1 MKRTLGIIVALLVM
15 AGNLFAIGF
24 GYHVIEAKAEMEFA
38 SGIFPIALNYKF
50 NFPVPDFISGSSTE
64 LSFSLDNGL
73 DFRTLRQNPSDGSFY
88 ALDEPDYPVDYMTVY
103 DEFNLSFNQGFA
115 DNSLTIG
122 VSIDGRFENSYEAL
136 GFMEDGDDQGLFW
149 DGDVERFKGSS
160 FIGAPELSG
169 DRSVFQTYLSAVFE
183 LDFMDDHVV
192 RRDGA
197 RFESYFRITGPW
209 MPMNDGSADFMLS
222 RNTLSLAKTLFS
234 VERSDGK
241 GWISFVFDNETT
253 YRFILG
259 DKVPQYIQG
268 GELWNGVAAPA
279 TEHIVTNSTSL
290 TWYGPQLTAD
300 TYPSVSVFY
309 DIGLSLGKALNS
321 SSSATYSELV
331 AVYGIEAEI
340 MILDVAKLYW
350 QWGFV
355 TNPVFD
361 EECRA
366 MSRIGFTLGI

>member
-24 GYHVIEAKAEMEFA
+24 GYHVIEAKAEMDFA

-73 DFRTLRQNPSDGSFY
+73 DFRTLRQNPTDGSFY

-136 GFMEDGDDQGLFW
+136 DFMEDGDDQGLFW

-169 DRSVFQTYLSAVFE
+169 DN
-183 LDFMDDHVV
+183 
-192 RRDGA
+192 RDS
-197 RFESYFRITGPW
+197 RP
-209 MPMNDGSADFMLS
+209 PGSRQFL
-222 RNTLSLAKTLFS
+222 
-234 VERSDGK
+234 
-241 GWISFVFDNETT
+241 
-253 YRFILG
+253 
-259 DKVPQYIQG
+259 
-268 GELWNGVAAPA
+268 
-279 TEHIVTNSTSL
+279 
-290 TWYGPQLTAD
+290 
-300 TYPSVSVFY
+300 
-309 DIGLSLGKALNS
+309 
-321 SSSATYSELV
+321 
-331 AVYGIEAEI
+331 
-340 MILDVAKLYW
+340 
-350 QWGFV
+350 
-355 TNPVFD
+355 
-361 EECRA
+361 
-366 MSRIGFTLGI
+366 